1 MSSPSS
7 TGSPTRRGLL
17 EAALGL
23 ATVGFAGC
31 LFGRAPGAENTD
43 RPPGTEPTSPPKP
56 SPSPTRTPSSVPDD
70 RHDFWV
76 SNRTGTGYPVDLRVS
91 RAGTTDAVLDGCYE
105 APAGL
110 SLRFPDA
117 GEEGVTYDVT
127 ATLVGGDSLE
137 DQWLPGSCPEEYT
150 GLFGTDGGV
159 IIDDGL
165 SFTQNEC
172 DYATVGHEL
181 PEIDPDDVEPCAGP
195 TSTSQSVTTISPSR
209 TSTG

>member
-1 MSSPSS
+1 MPSPSG

-23 ATVGFAGC
+23 NTAALAGC
-31 LFGRAPGAENTD
+31 LFGREPRTEDTD
-43 RPPGTEPTSPPKP
+43 RPSGTGSTSPPKP
-56 SPSPTRTPSSVPDD
+56 NQSPTRTPSSVPDD

-91 RAGTTDAVLDGCYE
+91 RTGTTDAVLDGCYE

-110 SLRFPDA
+110 ALRFPDV

-127 ATLVGGDSLE
+127 ATLVGGDGLE

-172 DYATVGHEL
+172 DYATVGHEV
-181 PEIDPDDVEPCAGP
+181 PEIDPDDVESCPEP
-195 TSTSQSVTTISPSR
+195 TSSQSVTTISPSR